1 MNDVVYAPGGLKV
14 VAYDKAGKAALAE
27 TVRTAGPAASLRVE
41 KRRFGNLLFATV
53 SVVDAKG
60 EVVPDADDM
69 IEVAGRGKLR
79 FRAICNGD
87 ETSLEMFYLPRMKA
101 FHGRLVAIFEGEGTE
116 ISVRRPLLPD
126 AAGDDC
132 R

>member
-1 MNDVVYAPGGLKV
+1 MNDVVYEPGELKV

-60 EVVPDADDM
+60 EVVPDADDT
-69 IEVAGRGKLR
+69 IEVAGCGNPR

-87 ETSLEMFYLPRMKA
+87 ETSLEMFHLPRMKA
-101 FHGRLVAIFEGEGTE
+101 FHGRLVAIFEGEGDDVE
-116 ISVRRPLLPD
+116 RRFVRTPSE
-126 AAGDDC
+126 
-132 R
+132 